1 MIIPNE
7 TRDFGMVNLA
17 LGSSMYP
24 SVRYVAQK
32 EPGWFIQLIPRF
44 WSYLICLIC
53 ALQPEKPRCCPSPMV
68 MKRVNGNSP
77 FSSIIFAYTV
87 LMPIQFGD
95 FPAGH
100 VWWHPGDPIQYPI
113 LNHD

>member
-32 EPGWFIQLIPRF
+32 EPGWFIQLIGAI
-44 WSYLICLIC
+44 S
-53 ALQPEKPRCCPSPMV
+53 SV
-68 MKRVNGNSP
+68 SSVH
-77 FSSIIFAYTV
+77 FSQKNLDVV
-87 LMPIQFGD
+87 LPL
-95 FPAGH
+95 
-100 VWWHPGDPIQYPI
+100 W
-113 LNHD
+113 